1 MGRCYIKHYLFI
13 ANQPRKREQ
22 QRVLFLLIMFRFMV
36 PFAALHVQLAL
47 TQCNVSFIDECIL
60 QGNNVRYIDCK
71 NQTDFACVAFAVCVC
86 MLPRRKAKVNLKSVD
101 GAFPK
106 PRRLHLGKG

>member
-1 MGRCYIKHYLFI
+1 MNYYSFI

-22 QRVLFLLIMFRFMV
+22 QRVLSFYIMFRFIV

-60 QGNNVRYIDCK
+60 QGNNVRYVDYK

-86 MLPRRKAKVNLKSVD
+86 ILPRRKAKVNWKSEN
-101 GAFPK
+101 
-106 PRRLHLGKG
+106 